1 MIIIK
6 TKYLNPT
13 NNRGGRIK
21 AYANGF
27 TATISSNSQLRY
39 EKLHF
44 EAVKKLVADNDLDWD
59 LSNMGYGSDDDGYY
73 FTFSNSVME
82 S

>member
-27 TATISSNSQLRY
+27 TATISSSSPLSY

-44 EAVKKLVADNDLDWD
+44 EAVKKLVNDNNLEWD
-59 LSNMGYGSDDDGYY
+59 ISNMGYGSDDNGYY

>member
-6 TKYLNPT
+6 TKYLSPT
-13 NNRGGRIK
+13 NTKGGRIK

-27 TATISSNSQLRY
+27 TATISSSSPLSY

-44 EAVKKLVADNDLDWD
+44 EAVKKLVADNNLDWD
-59 LSNMGYGSDDDGYY
+59 ISNMGYGGDNDGYY
-73 FTFSNSVME
+73 FTFSNSVMG